1 MTLDLLEKNHLLHI
15 HKPLIRISDGKSLY
29 RSCKPSDVAKT
40 DGIQYIT
47 LVSDERHMKEP
58 AETSDTGLKVALK
71 RDANFTDADYRR
83 FDSFLKRTI
92 VRKKQLYLRAGEISR
107 ATAYV
112 VSGCLRRYIV
122 DEHAK
127 EVIVNFAVEDWWIG
141 DLDSFYHQKPS
152 IYYIQAL
159 EDSELLLLS
168 REDYVRVCDILP
180 KYKTFHE
187 EKVQRNYYAMLTRL
201 SLLKSGTAEE
211 KYLSLINELPQ
222 LFQRI
227 PLHYIASY
235 LGIEPESLSRLR
247 KRLSE
252 KAIK

>member
-1 MTLDLLEKNHLLHI
+1 MKETA
-15 HKPLIRISDGKSLY
+15 
-29 RSCKPSDVAKT
+29 KPSD
-40 DGIQYIT
+40 
-47 LVSDERHMKEP
+47 
-58 AETSDTGLKVALK
+58 TSLKVVLK
-71 RDANFTDADYRR
+71 RDANFTDADYKR
-83 FDSFLKRTI
+83 FDSFLTRTS
-92 VRKKQLYLRAGEISR
+92 VRKKEHYLRAGEISR

-127 EVIVNFAVEDWWIG
+127 EIIVNFAVEDWWIG
-141 DLDSFYHQKPS
+141 DLDSFHHQKPS
-152 IYYIQAL
+152 VYYIQAL
-159 EDSELLLLS
+159 EESEMLLLS
-168 REDYVRVCDILP
+168 REDYVRVCEILP

-187 EKVQRNYYAMLTRL
+187 EKVQRNYYATLTRL

-211 KYLSLINELPQ
+211 KYLSLMHELPQ

-247 KRLSE
+247 KRLSK
-252 KAIK
+252 KARK